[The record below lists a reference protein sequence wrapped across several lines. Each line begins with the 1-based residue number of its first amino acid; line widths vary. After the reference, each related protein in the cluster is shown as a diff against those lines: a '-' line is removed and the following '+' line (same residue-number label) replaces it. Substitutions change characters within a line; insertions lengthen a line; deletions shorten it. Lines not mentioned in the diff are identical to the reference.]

1 LKSRS
6 SQFFFR
12 RGESPDSPGIVG
24 RVTDPH
30 PTILWKRR
38 GGCVTRPANGI
49 KAILVAGVCGIFA
62 SFSFAQ
68 QTAPS
73 SKLTIALLKYDGG
86 GDWYSAAAA
95 VANLQKFIGE
105 NTNVAVQPMP
115 AQVDAKSAELF
126 SYPIIFANG
135 HGNIYFSEQEVANLR
150 AYLTSGGFLFANDDY
165 GMDKPFRHE
174 MKRIFPDAQLVELP
188 FDHPIYHIYYE
199 FKNGLPKIHEHDKL
213 PPQGF
218 GLFYEGRLVV
228 FYDYQC
234 DLGDGWEDE
243 DVHHD
248 PIEKRRAALQMG
260 TNVILHALTH

>member
-1 LKSRS
+1 MKSRS
-6 SQFFFR
+6 SKILFPPFTGGCQGGHQT
-12 RGESPDSPGIVG
+12 RGCQGS
-24 RVTDPH
+24 
-30 PTILWKRR
+30 RR
-38 GGCVTRPANGI
+38 GGCVTRPASGM
-49 KAILVAGVCGIFA
+49 KALLIAIVCGIFA

-95 VANLQKFIGE
+95 VANLQQFIGE
-105 NTNVAVQPMP
+105 NTNVAVQPTP
-115 AQVDAKSAELF
+115 AEVDAKGAELF

-135 HGNIYFSEQEVANLR
+135 HGNIYFSEQELANLR

-165 GMDKPFRHE
+165 GMDKPFRRE
-174 MKRIFPDAQLVELP
+174 MKKIFPDAQLVELP

-260 TNVILHALTH
+260 TNVILEALTD